1 MSRSRSGRE
10 QGLAA
15 EAATAAAAGG
25 LPSPRPQRRR
35 RPTEAELE
43 LWRTV
48 LRGVRPLPGRRRPAT
63 AAEEGP
69 PAAAAAPEPASAAPP
84 PSPRPPSLPPAA
96 PPERRPIALPDLSA
110 HRAAPG
116 LDRRSAERLKRG
128 QYPIEAR
135 LDLHGMTQDEAH
147 AALGGFLA
155 RAEAHGLRCL
165 LVITG
170 KGFRRSGD
178 DGLESGGGGGVLR
191 RAVPRWLNEGP
202 NRARV
207 LAFTPAQPQHGG
219 GGALYILMRRR
230 RRDSDSAA

>member
-1 MSRSRSGRE
+1 MAAGDGSGRR
-10 QGLAA
+10 QGIGTA
-15 EAATAAAAGG
+15 EAAGR
-25 LPSPRPQRRR
+25 PSPRPQRRH
-35 RPTEAELE
+35 RPTDAELE

-48 LRGVRPLPGRRRPAT
+48 VRGVRPLPGRRHPAAPEEEPPAT
-63 AAEEGP
+63 AAAAP
-69 PAAAAAPEPASAAPP
+69 PAPDSAAP
-84 PSPRPPSLPPAA
+84 PSPRPPQPAP
-96 PPERRPIALPDLSA
+96 PPERRPIALPDLST

-116 LDRRSAERLKRG
+116 LDKRSAERLKRG

-147 AALGGFLA
+147 GALGAFLA
-155 RAEAHGLRCL
+155 RAEARGLRCL

-170 KGFRRSGD
+170 KGFRRAAD
-178 DGLESGGGGGVLR
+178 DGGPENGGVLR

-219 GGALYILMRRR
+219 GGALYILIRRHR
-230 RRDSDSAA
+230 GAGNGSP